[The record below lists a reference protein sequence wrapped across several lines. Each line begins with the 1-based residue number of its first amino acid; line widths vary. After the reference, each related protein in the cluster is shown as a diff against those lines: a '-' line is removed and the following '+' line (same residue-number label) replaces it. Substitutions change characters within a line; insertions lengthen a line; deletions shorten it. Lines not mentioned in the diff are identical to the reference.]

1 MVHRHKSLS
10 HITKMQSK
18 VDTNYS
24 RTVFYQISCKD
35 AANRDVYIGYTT
47 NFVRR
52 KTAHKQGCNNPKSAD
67 YKLKVHDCI
76 RHYGGWDNWRFDI
89 IAFHECVDQQD
100 AVAKEQEYIVSHN
113 ATLN

>member
-10 HITKMQSK
+10 HITKMQTK
-18 VDTNYS
+18 VDANYS

-52 KTAHKQGCNNPKSAD
+52 KTAHKQGCN
-67 YKLKVHDCI
+67 KLKVHDI
-76 RHYGGWDNWRFDI
+76 MRHYGGWDNWRFDI
-89 IAFHECVDQQD
+89 IAYHECVDQQE
-100 AVAKEQEYIVSHN
+100 AIAKEQEYIVSHN